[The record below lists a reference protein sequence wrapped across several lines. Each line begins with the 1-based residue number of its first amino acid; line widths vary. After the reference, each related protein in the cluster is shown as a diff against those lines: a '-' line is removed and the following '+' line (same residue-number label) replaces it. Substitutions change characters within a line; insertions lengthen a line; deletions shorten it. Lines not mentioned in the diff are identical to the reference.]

1 MNEKMSYD
9 DFKKA
14 VVEEIKDFLPPS
26 YQDWEIGVKK
36 IYKVNFAQE
45 VLMLAPPKA
54 KAKDK
59 IWRTPTIYLE
69 NYYEKFQSGEI
80 FSSILKQIAKNIT
93 MYTMQ
98 METKKEFFKVN
109 EEKIVFQ
116 IINREKNKELLK
128 TLPHREILDLALI
141 YRIIRIQDKGE
152 MISCAVTYDLLKELK
167 LSEEE
172 LYDYAKKR
180 TDELLK
186 PEMVAVM
193 PPLYALT
200 NKKLVWGAASVMF
213 PEKLKEL
220 ANTLKKDLYLLP
232 SSLDEM
238 MVIPTDYMPAEQVHD
253 ILLQANKEA
262 VTEEEWLSDR
272 LYIYMKDSN
281 EIHFAHD
288 NSPEA
293 YMS

>member
-1 MNEKMSYD
+1 MNEKMNYES
-9 DFKKA
+9 FKKA
-14 VVEEIKDFLPPS
+14 VTEELKDYLPPS
-26 YQDWEIGVKK
+26 YQDWEIGVKAM
-36 IYKVNFAQE
+36 YKVNFAQE
-45 VLMLAPPKA
+45 ALMLEPPKV
-54 KAKDK
+54 KTKDK

-69 NYYEKFQSGEI
+69 SYYEKFQSGEI
-80 FSSILKQIAKNIT
+80 FSSILKQIANIIT

-98 METKKEFFKVN
+98 QEIEKDFFKPEG
-109 EEKIVFQ
+109 EEIVFQ
-116 IINREKNKELLK
+116 IINRERNKELLK
-128 TLPHREILDLALI
+128 SLPHREILDLALI
-141 YRIIRIQDKGE
+141 YRIIRIQDNGE
-152 MISCAVTYDLLKELK
+152 MMSCAVTYDILKELRMN
-167 LSEEE
+167 EEE

-180 TDELLK
+180 TEEILK

-213 PEKLKEL
+213 PETLKEL

>member
-1 MNEKMSYD
+1 MNEKMNYES
-9 DFKKA
+9 FKKA
-14 VVEEIKDFLPPS
+14 VTEELKDYLPPS
-26 YQDWEIGVKK
+26 YQDWEIGVKAM
-36 IYKVNFAQE
+36 YKVNFAQE
-45 VLMLAPPKA
+45 ALMLEPPKV
-54 KAKDK
+54 KTKDK
-59 IWRTPTIYLE
+59 IWRTPTIYLAG
-69 NYYEKFQSGEI
+69 YYEKFQSGEN
-80 FSSILKQIAKNIT
+80 FSSILKQIAKVIT
-93 MYTMQ
+93 IYTMQ
-98 METKKEFFKVN
+98 QEIEKDFFKPEG
-109 EEKIVFQ
+109 EEIVFQ
-116 IINREKNKELLK
+116 IINRERNKELLK
-128 TLPHREILDLALI
+128 SLPHREILDLALI
-141 YRIIRIQDKGE
+141 YRIIRIQDNGE
-152 MISCAVTYDLLKELK
+152 MMSCAVTYDILKELRMN
-167 LSEEE
+167 EEE

-180 TDELLK
+180 TEEILK

-213 PEKLKEL
+213 PETLKEL

>member
-14 VVEEIKDFLPPS
+14 VVEEIRDFLPPS

-36 IYKVNFAQE
+36 ICKVNFAQE
-45 VLMLAPPKA
+45 ALILAPPKA

-69 NYYEKFQSGEI
+69 SYYEKFQSGEI
-80 FSSILKQIAKNIT
+80 FSSILKQLANIIT

-98 METKKEFFKVN
+98 QETKTDFFKVN

-141 YRIIRIQDKGE
+141 YRIIRIQDNGE
-152 MISCAVTYDLLKELK
+152 MISCTVTYDLLKELK

-180 TDELLK
+180 TEELLK

-213 PEKLKEL
+213 PETLKEL

-238 MVIPTDYMPAEQVHD
+238 MVIPTDYMSAEEVHD
-253 ILLQANKEA
+253 ILLQANNEA

-288 NSPEA
+288 DSPEA